1 MNKKH
6 VSRLFALLTCL
17 QGWMRFLL
25 LNTVLACALG
35 ATSHGFAGESPA
47 SELEVPQAMAMAYS
61 DRWSQQVVSVTNYPD
76 GSIDQVLSGRG
87 RGNVLGDYSV
97 RTQVRLVPTGV
108 DFVAR
113 TAVFSVT
120 GETRST
126 DINGAVLTTTFAG
139 KFEVPLDSNFQPT
152 VGPRPF
158 LVTWNVSGG
167 TGRFEGSV
175 GRGGFNGTG
184 MSEGRFHGVSWGT
197 VWLKPN
203 SPLIRNSRR
212 NRSPTP

>member
-1 MNKKH
+1 MNKKN
-6 VSRLFALLTCL
+6 VSRLFALLTGL
-17 QGWMRFLL
+17 QGWGRFLL
-25 LNTVLACALG
+25 MNTVLACALG
-35 ATSHGFAGESPA
+35 ASSHGLAVEPPA
-47 SELEVPQAMAMAYS
+47 PELDVPQGMAMPYS
-61 DRWSQQVVSVTNYPD
+61 DRWSQQVVSVTKYPD
-76 GSIDQVLSGRG
+76 GSIDQILSGRG

-97 RTQVRLVPTGV
+97 RTQVRLVPAGV

-126 DINGAVLTTTFAG
+126 DSNGAVLTTTFAG

-167 TGRFEGSV
+167 TGRFEGAV

-197 VWLKPN
+197 IWLNPN
-203 SPLIRNSRR
+203 SQFIRNSG
-212 NRSPTP
+212 RSRPPAP